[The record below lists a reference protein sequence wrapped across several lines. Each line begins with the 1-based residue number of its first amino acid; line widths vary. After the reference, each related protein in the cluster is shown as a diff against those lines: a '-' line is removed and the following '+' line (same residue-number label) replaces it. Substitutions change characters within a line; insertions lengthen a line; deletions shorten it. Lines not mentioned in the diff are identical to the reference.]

1 MKSGK
6 NLNRKKRRMKMN
18 DEKQMITIDGKE
30 YDFDELENNEQY
42 LVNQIR
48 DLNTKIAQAQFGMDQ
63 LRAAQDAFT
72 KMLVA
77 SVNEPKTEEGDG
89 GEA

>member
-1 MKSGK
+1 
-6 NLNRKKRRMKMN
+6 MN

-30 YDFDELENNEQY
+30 YDYDELENNEQY

-48 DLNTKIAQAQFGMDQ
+48 DLNAKIAQAQFGLDQ
-63 LRAAQDAFT
+63 IRVAQDSFT
-72 KMLVA
+72 KMLIA
-77 SVNEPKTEEGDG
+77 SINEPKTEEGDS

>member
-1 MKSGK
+1 MD
-6 NLNRKKRRMKMN
+6 

-30 YDFDELENNEQY
+30 YDYDELENNEQY

-48 DLNTKIAQAQFGMDQ
+48 DLNVKIAQAQFGLDQ
-63 LRAAQDAFT
+63 LRVAQDSFT
-72 KMLVA
+72 KMLIA
-77 SVNEPKTEEGDG
+77 SVNEPKNEEGDN

>member
-1 MKSGK
+1 
-6 NLNRKKRRMKMN
+6 MKMD

-30 YDFDELENNEQY
+30 YDYDELENNEQY

-48 DLNTKIAQAQFGMDQ
+48 DLNAKIAQAQFGLDQ
-63 LRAAQDAFT
+63 LRVAQDSFT
-72 KMLVA
+72 KILIA
-77 SVNEPKTEEGDG
+77 SVNEPKNEEGDN

>member
-1 MKSGK
+1 
-6 NLNRKKRRMKMN
+6 MKMN

-30 YDFDELENNEQY
+30 YDYDELENNEQY

-48 DLNTKIAQAQFGMDQ
+48 DLNAKIAQAQFGLDQ
-63 LRAAQDAFT
+63 IRVAQDSFT
-72 KMLVA
+72 KMLIA
-77 SVNEPKTEEGDG
+77 SVNEPKNEEGDN

>member
-1 MKSGK
+1 
-6 NLNRKKRRMKMN
+6 MKMN

-30 YDFDELENNEQY
+30 YDYDELENNEQY

-48 DLNTKIAQAQFGMDQ
+48 DLNTKVAQAQFGIDQ

-72 KMLVA
+72 KMLIS
-77 SVNEPKTEEGDG
+77 SVQSQDEEAED
-89 GEA
+89 AAATA

>member
-1 MKSGK
+1 
-6 NLNRKKRRMKMN
+6 MN

-48 DLNTKIAQAQFGMDQ
+48 DLNTKIAQAQFGLDQ
-63 LRAAQDAFT
+63 LNAAQNAFT
-72 KMLVA
+72 KALVD
-77 SVNEPKTEEGDG
+77 SVNTNDKESNDAESG
-89 GEA
+89 A

>member
-1 MKSGK
+1 
-6 NLNRKKRRMKMN
+6 MKMD

-30 YDFDELENNEQY
+30 YDYDELENNEQY

-48 DLNTKIAQAQFGMDQ
+48 DLNVKIAQAQFGLDQ
-63 LRAAQDAFT
+63 LRVAQDSFT
-72 KMLVA
+72 KMLIA
-77 SVNEPKTEEGDG
+77 SVNEPKNEEGDN

>member
-1 MKSGK
+1 
-6 NLNRKKRRMKMN
+6 MN

-30 YDFDELENNEQY
+30 YDYDELENNEQY

-48 DLNTKIAQAQFGMDQ
+48 DLNAKIAQAQFGLDQ
-63 LRAAQDAFT
+63 LRVAQDSFT
-72 KMLVA
+72 KILIA
-77 SVNEPKTEEGDG
+77 SVNEPKNEEGDN

>member
-1 MKSGK
+1 MD
-6 NLNRKKRRMKMN
+6 

-30 YDFDELENNEQY
+30 YDYDELENNEQY

-48 DLNTKIAQAQFGMDQ
+48 DLNAKIAQAQFGLDQ
-63 LRAAQDAFT
+63 LRVAQDSFT
-72 KMLVA
+72 KILIA
-77 SVNEPKTEEGDG
+77 SVNEPKNEEGDN

>member
-30 YDFDELENNEQY
+30 YDYDELENNEQY

-48 DLNTKIAQAQFGMDQ
+48 DLNTKIAQAQFGIDQ

-72 KMLVA
+72 KMLVT

>member
-1 MKSGK
+1 
-6 NLNRKKRRMKMN
+6 MN

-30 YDFDELENNEQY
+30 YDYDELENNEQY

-48 DLNTKIAQAQFGMDQ
+48 DLNTKVAQAQFGIDQ

-72 KMLVA
+72 KMLIS
-77 SVNEPKTEEGDG
+77 SVQSQDEEAED
-89 GEA
+89 AAATA

>member
-1 MKSGK
+1 
-6 NLNRKKRRMKMN
+6 MKMN

-30 YDFDELENNEQY
+30 YDYDELENNEQY

-48 DLNTKIAQAQFGMDQ
+48 DLNTKVVQAQFGIDQ

-77 SVNEPKTEEGDG
+77 SVNEPKAEEGADS
-89 GEA
+89 EA

>member
-1 MKSGK
+1 
-6 NLNRKKRRMKMN
+6 MN

-30 YDFDELENNEQY
+30 YDYDELENNEQY

-48 DLNTKIAQAQFGMDQ
+48 DLNAKIAQAQFGLDQ
-63 LRAAQDAFT
+63 IRVAQDSFT
-72 KMLVA
+72 KMLIA
-77 SVNEPKTEEGDG
+77 SVNEPKNEEGDN

>member
-1 MKSGK
+1 MD
-6 NLNRKKRRMKMN
+6 

-30 YDFDELENNEQY
+30 YDYDELENNEQY

-48 DLNTKIAQAQFGMDQ
+48 DLNAKIAQAQFGLDQ
-63 LRAAQDAFT
+63 IRVAQDSFT
-72 KMLVA
+72 KMLIA
-77 SVNEPKTEEGDG
+77 SVNEPKNEEGDN

>member
-1 MKSGK
+1 MD
-6 NLNRKKRRMKMN
+6 

-30 YDFDELENNEQY
+30 YDYDELENNEQY

-48 DLNTKIAQAQFGMDQ
+48 DLNAKIAQAQFGLDQ
-63 LRAAQDAFT
+63 LRVAQDSFT
-72 KMLVA
+72 KMLIA
-77 SVNEPKTEEGDG
+77 SVNEPKNEEGDN

>member
-1 MKSGK
+1 
-6 NLNRKKRRMKMN
+6 MKMN

-48 DLNTKIAQAQFGMDQ
+48 DLNTKIAQAQFGLDQ
-63 LRAAQDAFT
+63 LSAAQNAFT
-72 KMLVA
+72 KALVD
-77 SVNEPKTEEGDG
+77 SVNTNDKESNDAESG
-89 GEA
+89 A

>member
-1 MKSGK
+1 
-6 NLNRKKRRMKMN
+6 MKMD

-30 YDFDELENNEQY
+30 YDYDELENNEQY

-48 DLNTKIAQAQFGMDQ
+48 DLNAKIAQAQFGLDQ
-63 LRAAQDAFT
+63 LRVAQDSFT
-72 KMLVA
+72 KMLIA
-77 SVNEPKTEEGDG
+77 SVNEPKNEEGDN

>member
-1 MKSGK
+1 MD
-6 NLNRKKRRMKMN
+6 

-30 YDFDELENNEQY
+30 YDYDELENNEQY

-48 DLNTKIAQAQFGMDQ
+48 DLNAKIAQAQFGLDQ
-63 LRAAQDAFT
+63 LRVAQDSFT
-72 KMLVA
+72 KMLIS
-77 SVNEPKTEEGDG
+77 SVNEPKNEEGDN

>member
-1 MKSGK
+1 
-6 NLNRKKRRMKMN
+6 MKMN

-30 YDFDELENNEQY
+30 YDYDELENNEQY

-48 DLNTKIAQAQFGMDQ
+48 DLNAKIAQAQFGLDQ
-63 LRAAQDAFT
+63 LRVAQDSFT
-72 KMLVA
+72 KMLIA
-77 SVNEPKTEEGDG
+77 SVNEPKNEEGDN

>member
-1 MKSGK
+1 
-6 NLNRKKRRMKMN
+6 MN

-48 DLNTKIAQAQFGMDQ
+48 DLNTKVAQAQFGMDQ
-63 LRAAQDAFT
+63 LRAAQDAFS
-72 KMLVA
+72 KMLVE
-77 SVNEPKTEEGDG
+77 SVNTQNEESND
-89 GEA
+89 EKSAA

>member
-1 MKSGK
+1 
-6 NLNRKKRRMKMN
+6 MN

-30 YDFDELENNEQY
+30 YDYDELENNEQY

-48 DLNTKIAQAQFGMDQ
+48 DLNAKIAQAQFGLDQ
-63 LRAAQDAFT
+63 LRVAQDSFT
-72 KMLVA
+72 KMLIA
-77 SVNEPKTEEGDG
+77 SVNEPKNEEGDN